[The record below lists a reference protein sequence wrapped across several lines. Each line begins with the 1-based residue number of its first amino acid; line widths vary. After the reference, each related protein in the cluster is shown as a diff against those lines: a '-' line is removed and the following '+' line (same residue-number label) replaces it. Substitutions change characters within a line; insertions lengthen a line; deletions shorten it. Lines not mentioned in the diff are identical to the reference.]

1 MKDTIQ
7 RFWPVIVPMAAAL
20 SQLALFPSVMMMA
33 LAHGERNI
41 TNPPIWIVTA
51 LSAAWCLIPLC
62 CIQGFLSA
70 WRRSQAG
77 DRLVAILGFA
87 INLVYAGVVIIVY
100 FLLFVGPH
108 FFGTI

>member
-7 RFWPVIVPMAAAL
+7 RFWPVIVPVAAASL
-20 SQLALFPSVMMMA
+20 QLTLFPFVMMMA
-33 LAHGERNI
+33 LAHGERNT
-41 TNPPIWIVTA
+41 TNPPVWIATA
-51 LSAAWCLIPLC
+51 LSVAWCLIPLC

-70 WRRSQAG
+70 WRRSLTG

-87 INLVYAGVVIIVY
+87 FNFVYAGVVIIVY

-108 FFGTI
+108 LFGAI